1 VREAGLPV
9 FHRVETAVRAIGFAL
24 DHAARVEAARA
35 RRTAPVRR
43 RVAPPPEGASDFEAL
58 EWLRGQGVSV
68 APGQQAK
75 TADEAV
81 AAAEALGYPV
91 ALKVVSRDVP
101 HKTEV
106 GALRLDLA
114 SASAVRKA
122 WTAIVG
128 NVRRHRADAVIDGL
142 MVQKM
147 VKGNTEAI
155 VGLKRD
161 PRFGWAVMVGLGG
174 IFTEVLGDV
183 SVRLAPVTAEEAE
196 EMIRELRGVKL
207 LEGARGRARADVG
220 ALGRLVSELSVIAA
234 SLPEA
239 ASELD
244 LNPVLVMDAG
254 QGVVCVDALLVQR
267 PG

>member
-1 VREAGLPV
+1 V

-35 RRTAPVRR
+35 RRTAPARL
-43 RVAPPPEGASDFEAL
+43 RVAPPPEGASDFEVL

-68 APGQQAK
+68 APCQQAK
-75 TADEAV
+75 TVDDAV

-101 HKTEV
+101 HKTEA

-114 SASAVRKA
+114 SASAVRRA
-122 WTAIVG
+122 WKAIVG
-128 NVRRHRADAVIDGL
+128 NVRRYRADAVVDGL

-147 VKGNTEAI
+147 VKGNAEAI
-155 VGLKRD
+155 VGLQRD

-174 IFTEVLGDV
+174 IFAEVLGDV

-196 EMIRELRGVKL
+196 EMIRELRGLKV
-207 LEGARGRARADVG
+207 LEGTRGRARADVA
-220 ALGRLVSELSVIAA
+220 ALGQLVSELSVLAA
-234 SLPEA
+234 SLGES

-254 QGVVCVDALLVQR
+254 QGVVCIDALLVQR
-267 PG
+267 AG